1 MCFKIKYFLLKTE
14 WMCCKFSLVLFYI
27 EEAYKS
33 LEDLDLEI
41 LFFFTLV
48 LFLFAYINFYKKKV
62 CTMHL
67 LFNIKFFFLLK
78 SNLVEEQLSLI
89 PRMICAV

>member
-1 MCFKIKYFLLKTE
+1 MCFKIKYFFLKTE

-48 LFLFAYINFYKKKV
+48 LFLFAYINFYKKNV